1 MNRTSALVL
10 PALAA
15 LLALFF
21 TQTPARAQ
29 DREFHFG
36 LGYSHLFWDGHNSD
50 ALSEQGG
57 ARFEGRVSWC
67 PDQAR
72 LPALRVGAGLSFTGF
87 YSYDSDDDF
96 VVVDDIV
103 FFTADDFSQ
112 LSLITPEAEVS
123 YRLDLPDD
131 RWYFEPG
138 LAASFFVGNYVK
150 GEEVI
155 GYVDTD
161 IDRWNVGGGG
171 RAFLRLAYRPE
182 PRFAIG
188 LEGSYSFGWIDFGD
202 DIGGDIQQGYLGFY
216 IAHKF

>member
-1 MNRTSALVL
+1 MIVVLPTTFTFVAAVPPKLTVAPEAKPVPEIVTDVL
-10 PALAA
+10 PAVGPDDGETA
-15 LLALFF
+15 LTIGAV
-21 TQTPARAQ
+21 
-29 DREFHFG
+29 FG
-36 LGYSHLFWDGHNSD
+36 
-50 ALSEQGG
+50 
-57 ARFEGRVSWC
+57 VSS
-67 PDQAR
+67 
-72 LPALRVGAGLSFTGF
+72 PALQFSGGCGAGAAGRSSEPQPTATRAPTRSAPNLPITRYFVIRSIRHEAT
-87 YSYDSDDDF
+87 SDPS
-96 VVVDDIV
+96 VVASV
-103 FFTADDFSQ
+103 
-112 LSLITPEAEVS
+112 
-123 YRLDLPDD
+123 
-131 RWYFEPG
+131 PG
-138 LAASFFVGNYVK
+138 RMCATNHFMPRLAASLFIGNYVK